1 MGRSDDDTPLSLVVE
16 GSLSINGTAQIQ
28 VQVDGVLMSGGYRYL
43 TGAAYGTLSFECYQY
58 LGAGAHTVRILAS
71 TTSGNTGI
79 NTKEESM
86 KLELGHVPYRARLD
100 MRTSGGRIIRK
111 LLKNSSRG
119 Y

>member
-1 MGRSDDDTPLSLVVE
+1 
-16 GSLSINGTAQIQ
+16 
-28 VQVDGVLMSGGYRYL
+28 
-43 TGAAYGTLSFECYQY
+43 
-58 LGAGAHTVRILAS
+58 
-71 TTSGNTGI
+71 
-79 NTKEESM
+79 M